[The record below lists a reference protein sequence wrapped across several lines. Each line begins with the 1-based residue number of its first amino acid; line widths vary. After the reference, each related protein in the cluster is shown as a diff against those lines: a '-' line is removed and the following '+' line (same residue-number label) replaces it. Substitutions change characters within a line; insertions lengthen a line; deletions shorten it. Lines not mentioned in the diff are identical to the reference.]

1 MKDKAKEISILVV
14 GFLSAVMGFLAT
26 LNIKFEWLTEQ
37 SINAFGAVIVSGVV
51 LFGGAYGV
59 WKNTYVTK
67 KAQAKLSQ
75 DEKRKREM
83 K

>member
-14 GFLSAVMGFLAT
+14 GFLSAVMGILAT
-26 LNIKFEWLTEQ
+26 LNLKYEWLTEA
-37 SINAFGAVIVSGVV
+37 SNNAFCEVIVSGII

-67 KAQAKLSQ
+67 KGQAKLSLV
-75 DEKRKREM
+75 KH
-83 K
+83 